1 MRERFTTLES
11 LAVEIGHSP
20 TWVARRLNLLN
31 LSELWKKAMEEKIF
45 GYMTVSH
52 YETIATFPPEIQ
64 DNIFDYIRGVEG
76 RDLKTASVKK
86 FSETLYENFATLLSS
101 RPWQEEGCGGCPACK
116 ERKTAGYLFANLIP
130 EPRCMN
136 REYLERKRK
145 EYVATLA
152 AEKPEAVLVSHKYQ
166 VKDEENPQEDDPLS
180 ENEILGPGDWRE
192 TENAEEGTPAIIAD
206 GPRAG
211 TQITIQRPK
220 NSGNTEPKKV
230 KTLAERKEAKS
241 RQRKRKA
248 IEMMIQAIKDG
259 ETSTPDRHIIYLMAA
274 CKGTRA
280 VCGDHFDY
288 KTKHSSNVM
297 GLPDKIMSC
306 ASLQNKDA
314 SEREKIDLFFWES
327 ICENIFTE
335 LGTGQSGQDEPK
347 WAEAGVIA
355 SLVNYDLEKALIDA
369 TAALPDP
376 KSWEALAKS
385 EKAQQEAA

>member
-1 MRERFTTLES
+1 
-11 LAVEIGHSP
+11 
-20 TWVARRLNLLN
+20 
-31 LSELWKKAMEEKIF
+31 
-45 GYMTVSH
+45 
-52 YETIATFPPEIQ
+52 
-64 DNIFDYIRGVEG
+64 
-76 RDLKTASVKK
+76 
-86 FSETLYENFATLLSS
+86 
-101 RPWQEEGCGGCPACK
+101 
-116 ERKTAGYLFANLIP
+116 
-130 EPRCMN
+130 MN

-152 AEKPEAVLVSHKYQ
+152 AEKPEAVLVSQKYQ
-166 VKDEENPQEDDPLS
+166 VQDEDSAPEEDDPLS
-180 ENEILGPGDWRE
+180 ENEVLGPGDWRE
-192 TENAEEGTPAIIAD
+192 TDNAEEGTPAIIAD

-230 KTLAERKEAKS
+230 KTLAERKEAKN

-274 CKGTRA
+274 CMGTRA

-288 KTKHSSNVM
+288 KTKHSSNAM
-297 GLPDKIMSC
+297 GLPDKIMSF
-306 ASLQNKDA
+306 ASLQNKDT

-327 ICENIFTE
+327 VCENVFTE
-335 LGTGQSGQDEPK
+335 LGTGQSGPDEPK